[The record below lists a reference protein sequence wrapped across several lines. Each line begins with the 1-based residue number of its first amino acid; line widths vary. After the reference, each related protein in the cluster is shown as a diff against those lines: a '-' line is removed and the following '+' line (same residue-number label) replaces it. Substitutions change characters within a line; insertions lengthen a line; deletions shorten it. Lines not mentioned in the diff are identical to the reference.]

1 MLSFRRNSAS
11 STSSTS
17 SSRLSQD
24 SASVSS
30 TFDDLFFPLEPI
42 EGSLPH
48 EVVEVHPPKRARGHS
63 HTAPL
68 CSLEKAG
75 SFNFSRRLNTEQK
88 ICPRHGIRH
97 SAHLALP
104 ARDSRSFESECSQRS
119 RARSLKC
126 SLKRISSWHHR

>member
-11 STSSTS
+11 STASTS

-48 EVVEVHPPKRARGHS
+48 EVVEVHPPKRTRGLS
-63 HTAPL
+63 PTAPL

-75 SFNFSRRLNTEQK
+75 SF
-88 ICPRHGIRH
+88 
-97 SAHLALP
+97 
-104 ARDSRSFESECSQRS
+104 
-119 RARSLKC
+119 C